1 MLIEYPITANY
12 MSHWTVRQATR
23 ELLQNALDSGE
34 YIIQDGTCGEYVIT
48 NRLYK
53 PVTLDELTLLGET
66 DKHDNSS
73 IGRFGEGFKLAMLVF
88 ARCEN
93 QVDVVVRIG
102 DCYIMPR
109 IINNRFCLEIEKA
122 ESLPDAAYFSV
133 SLRYLGVEEDIDALL
148 LRRHNLTEVFDNG
161 AGCAAYLPGGKLFVG
176 GMFVCDTPLK
186 YSYNFHPSKLKLD
199 RDRNSAPEFELTWET
214 TKLWAQYGE
223 PSKVAELAH
232 EQCKDV
238 QYMNSH
244 ANAAVRDAVTKH
256 FAAHYGANTL
266 LAQTVQEQQ
275 VLQLLYPKERV
286 IYSGGGSYSSMYNTS
301 VKSGGEARR
310 NAAPVVD
317 FKTAMR
323 QFYERN
329 KKHMR
334 AKPRKEFELLLIAS
348 VKT

>member
-12 MSHWTVRQATR
+12 MSHWTIRQATR
-23 ELLQNALDSGE
+23 ELLQNAIDSGE
-34 YIIQDGTCGEYVIT
+34 YIIQDGTCGEYCIT

-73 IGRFGEGFKLAMLVF
+73 IGRFGEGFKLAMLVY
-88 ARCEN
+88 ARCER
-93 QVDVVVRIG
+93 QVDIVVRIG
-102 DCYIMPR
+102 ECYIMPR

-122 ESLPDAAYFSV
+122 ETLPDAAYFSV

-148 LRRHNLTEVFDNG
+148 LRRHKLTEVFDNG
-161 AGCAAYLPGGKLFVG
+161 SGCAAYTPGGKLFVG
-176 GMFVCDTPLK
+176 GMFVCNTPLE

-214 TKLWAQYGE
+214 TKLWAQHGE

-232 EQCKDV
+232 KQCKDV

-244 ANAAVRDAVTKH
+244 ATPAIRDAVTKH
-256 FAAHYGANTL
+256 FAANYGAKTL
-266 LAQTVQEQQ
+266 LAQTPQELK
-275 VLQLLYPKERV
+275 VLQLLYPKVEV
-286 IYSGGGSYSSMYNTS
+286 VYTGGGSYGAIHSSTAS
-301 VKSGGEARR
+301 RAGIVRKEAP
-310 NAAPVVD
+310 AAD

-334 AKPRKEFELLLIAS
+334 AKARSEFELLLIAS

>member
-1 MLIEYPITANY
+1 MIIEYPITANY
-12 MSHWTVRQATR
+12 MRHWTIRQATR
-23 ELLQNALDSGE
+23 ELLQNAIDSGE
-34 YIIQDGTCGEYVIT
+34 YIIQDGAVGEYVIT

-88 ARCEN
+88 ARSEA

-122 ESLPDAAYFSV
+122 EALPDAAYFSV

-148 LRRHNLTEVFDNG
+148 LRRHKLTEVFNNG
-161 AGCAAYLPGGKLFVG
+161 TGGAAYLPGGKLFVG
-176 GMFVCDTPLK
+176 GMFVCDTQLK

-214 TKLWAQYGE
+214 TKLWAQFGE
-223 PSKVAELAH
+223 PSRVAELAH

-244 ANAAVRDAVTKH
+244 ANAAVRDAVAEH

-286 IYSGGGSYSSMYNTS
+286 IYSGGGSYASMYNTT
-301 VKSGGEARR
+301 VESGGEARR

>member
-12 MSHWTVRQATR
+12 MSHWTIRQATR
-23 ELLQNALDSGE
+23 ELLQNAIDSGE

-73 IGRFGEGFKLAMLVF
+73 IGRFGEGFKLAMLVY
-88 ARCEN
+88 ARCER
-93 QVDVVVRIG
+93 QVDIVVRIG

-122 ESLPDAAYFSV
+122 EALPDAAYFSV

-148 LRRHNLTEVFDNG
+148 LRRHQLTEVFNNG
-161 AGCAAYLPGGKLFVG
+161 SGCAAYIPGGKLFVG
-176 GMFVCDTPLK
+176 GMFVCNTPMK

-199 RDRNSAPEFELTWET
+199 RDRNSAPEFELGWET
-214 TKLWAQYGE
+214 TKLWAQHGAPE
-223 PSKVAELAH
+223 LAAKLAH
-232 EQCKDV
+232 EHCKDV
-238 QYMNSH
+238 QYLNSH
-244 ANAAVRDAVTKH
+244 ATPAIRDAAAKH
-256 FAAHYGANTL
+256 FAAHYGAKTI
-266 LAQTVQEQQ
+266 LAQTPQELL
-275 VLQLLYPKERV
+275 VLQLLYPKEKIV
-286 IYSGGGSYSSMYNTS
+286 YAGGGCYASIIGTTVSA
-301 VKSGGEARR
+301 GGAVSRKEAPR
-310 NAAPVVD
+310 VD

-323 QFYERN
+323 EFYERN
-329 KKHMR
+329 RKHMR

>member
-12 MSHWTVRQATR
+12 MSHWTIRQATR
-23 ELLQNALDSGE
+23 ELLQNAIDSGE
-34 YIIQDGTCGEYVIT
+34 YLIQDGTCGEYCIT

-73 IGRFGEGFKLAMLVF
+73 IGRFGEGFKLAMLVY
-88 ARCEN
+88 ARCES
-93 QVDVVVRIG
+93 QLDVVVRIG

-122 ESLPDAAYFSV
+122 EALPDAAYFSV
-133 SLRYLGVEEDIDALL
+133 SLRYLGVEEDINALL
-148 LRRHNLTEVFDNG
+148 LRRHKLTEVFDNG
-161 AGCAAYLPGGKLFVG
+161 SGCAAYTPGGKLFVG
-176 GMFVCDTPLK
+176 GMFVCDTQLE

-232 EQCKDV
+232 RQCKDV

-244 ANAAVRDAVTKH
+244 ANVAVRAAIAAH
-256 FAAHYGANTL
+256 FAEHYGSKTM
-266 LAQTVQEQQ
+266 LAQTPQELQ
-275 VLQLLYPKERV
+275 VLQLLYPKETV
-286 IYSGGGSYSSMYNTS
+286 VYTGGGCYASIIGTTVSHKG
-301 VKSGGEARR
+301 VVRKG
-310 NAAPVVD
+310 APSVD
-317 FKTAMR
+317 FATAMR

>member
-12 MSHWTVRQATR
+12 MSHWTIRQATR

-34 YIIQDGTCGEYVIT
+34 YIIQDGAVGEYVIT

-53 PVTLDELTLLGET
+53 HVTLDELTLLGET

-73 IGRFGEGFKLAMLVF
+73 IGRFGEGFKLAMLVY
-88 ARCEN
+88 ARCER

-122 ESLPDAAYFSV
+122 ETLPEAEYFSV
-133 SLRYLGVEEDIDALL
+133 SLRYLGVEEDINALL
-148 LRRHNLTEVFDNG
+148 LRRHKLTEVFNNG
-161 AGCAAYLPGGKLFVG
+161 TGCAAYTPGGKLFVG
-176 GMFVCDTPLK
+176 GMFVCNTPLE

-223 PSKVAELAH
+223 PVKVAELAH
-232 EQCKDV
+232 KQCKDV

-244 ANAAVRDAVTKH
+244 ATAAIRDAVAKH
-256 FAAHYGANTL
+256 FAANYGAKTV
-266 LAQTVQEQQ
+266 LAQSPQELK
-275 VLQLLYPKERV
+275 VLQLLYPKVEV
-286 IYSGGGSYSSMYNTS
+286 VYIGGGSYGAIHSSTAS
-301 VKSGGEARR
+301 RAGIVRKEA
-310 NAAPVVD
+310 PHVD

-334 AKPRKEFELLLIAS
+334 AKACKEFELLLIAS

>member
-1 MLIEYPITANY
+1 MFIEYPITANY

-23 ELLQNALDSGE
+23 ELLQNAIDSGE
-34 YIIQDGTCGEYVIT
+34 YIIQDDANGTTIT

-88 ARCEN
+88 ARERAGTS
-93 QVDVVVRIG
+93 VTVRIG
-102 DCYIMPR
+102 DC
-109 IINNRFCLEIEKA
+109 IITPHIRDNRFCLEVIGRDT
-122 ESLPDAAYFSV
+122 LPDAQYFSATL
-133 SLRYLGVEEDIDALL
+133 SYMGLTDDIDELL
-148 LRRHNLTEVFDNG
+148 LHRHKLTEVFDNG

-176 GMFVCDTPLK
+176 GMFVCNTPLK

-223 PSKVAELAH
+223 PSRVAELAH

-286 IYSGGGSYSSMYNTS
+286 IYSGGGSYTGIYNTS
-301 VKSGGEARR
+301 VKSGGEVRR
-310 NAAPVVD
+310 NAAPTVD

>member
-1 MLIEYPITANY
+1 MIIEYPITANY
-12 MSHWTVRQATR
+12 MSHWTIKQATR

-34 YIIQDGTCGEYVIT
+34 YIIQDGTCGEVNIV

-66 DKHDNSS
+66 DKHDKSS

-88 ARCEN
+88 ARSKA
-93 QVDVVVRIG
+93 QVDIVVQIG
-102 DCYIMPR
+102 ECFIVPR
-109 IINNRFCLEIEKA
+109 IINNRFCLEVEKA
-122 ESLPDAAYFSV
+122 ETLPDAAYFSV
-133 SLRYLGVEEDIDALL
+133 SLRYLGVEDDIDSLL
-148 LRRHNLTEVFDNG
+148 LKRHRVTEVFDNG
-161 AGCAAYLPGGKLFVG
+161 AGCSAYLPGGKLFVG
-176 GMFVCDTPLK
+176 GMFVCNTEMK

-214 TKLWAQYGE
+214 TKLWAENGE
-223 PSKVAELAH
+223 PSRVAELAH

-238 QYMNSH
+238 QYINSL
-244 ANAAVRDAVTKH
+244 ATPAVRDAVAKH
-256 FAAHYGANTL
+256 FAAHYGAKTL

-286 IYSGGGSYSSMYNTS
+286 VYSGGGGYASVYNTS
-301 VKSGGEARR
+301 VKPGGEARR